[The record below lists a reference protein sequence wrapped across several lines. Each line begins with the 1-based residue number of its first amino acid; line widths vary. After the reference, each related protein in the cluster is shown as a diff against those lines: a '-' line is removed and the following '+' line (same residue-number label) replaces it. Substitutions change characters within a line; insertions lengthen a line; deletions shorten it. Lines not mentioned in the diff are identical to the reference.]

1 MARPAQTGRSKSKAS
16 AEPKNVGSFEV
27 EGELGQGGMG
37 VVYLARQPA
46 LDRQVVLKTLRRDLS
61 EKESIHE
68 RFKREAQAAAS
79 IHHQN
84 VVAVYDCFP
93 WRGLRYIAQEYV
105 AGADLGCVLQQL
117 SCIAPRVAALIVL
130 ELARG
135 LEEIHSRGI
144 VHRDLKPSNI
154 LLGRNGE
161 VKIADFGIA
170 LDPTGPALTQTGHAI
185 GTPPYM
191 SPEQY
196 LGDRVDER
204 SDIFAVGVLLYEMLT
219 GEPPFAETDSDTGE
233 GLLRRIEAG
242 RYASPRQSASNT
254 PRYLVRLIRACLR
267 PTPRKRLRSAVAL
280 RLSLE
285 RHLRSPAP
293 SECRAEICAW
303 LWKRGV
309 FEASGDETVALPRA
323 EARPRPAKPRWRAAM
338 VGATALALVAGSLV
352 TNRVEV
358 KSFEIATI
366 GIATLRG
373 LLQNAPIASASVRF
387 EIPPNTEVRIDG
399 GAPLPMPV
407 AQPVELAPGRHRFV
421 FDHSEHGRIR
431 HFVEL
436 RGGEERWLR
445 DVFGASATPHE

>member
-1 MARPAQTGRSKSKAS
+1 M
-16 AEPKNVGSFEV
+16 
-27 EGELGQGGMG
+27 
-37 VVYLARQPA
+37 
-46 LDRQVVLKTLRRDLS
+46 
-61 EKESIHE
+61 
-68 RFKREAQAAAS
+68 
-79 IHHQN
+79 
-84 VVAVYDCFP
+84 YDCFA

-105 AGADLGCVLQQL
+105 AGTDLGCVLAARA
-117 SCIAPRVAALIVL
+117 SASAPRVAALIVL

-144 VHRDLKPSNI
+144 VHQDLKPSNI
-154 LLGRNGE
+154 LLGRSGE

-219 GEPPFAETDSDTGE
+219 GEPPFAEADSDTGE

-267 PTPRKRLRSAVAL
+267 PKPRKRLRSAVAL

-293 SECRAEICAW
+293 SDAAPRSARGYGSEMSSKRRATKPSPSHAPK
-303 LWKRGV
+303 LGPGR
-309 FEASGDETVALPRA
+309 LNRA
-323 EARPRPAKPRWRAAM
+323 
-338 VGATALALVAGSLV
+338 GALAWWGPQLSP
-352 TNRVEV
+352 
-358 KSFEIATI
+358 S
-366 GIATLRG
+366 
-373 LLQNAPIASASVRF
+373 
-387 EIPPNTEVRIDG
+387 
-399 GAPLPMPV
+399 
-407 AQPVELAPGRHRFV
+407 
-421 FDHSEHGRIR
+421 
-431 HFVEL
+431 
-436 RGGEERWLR
+436 
-445 DVFGASATPHE
+445 

>member
-1 MARPAQTGRSKSKAS
+1 MADPTQTGPSKGKGSTAT
-16 AEPKNVGSFEV
+16 KNIGSFELQ
-27 EGELGQGGMG
+27 GELGQGGMG

-46 LDRQVVLKTLRRDLS
+46 LYRQVVLKTLRRDLS
-61 EKESIHE
+61 EKETTQK
-68 RFKREAQAAAS
+68 RFEREAQAAAS

-93 WRGLRYIAQEYV
+93 WRGTRYIAQEYV
-105 AGADLGCVLQQL
+105 AGSDLGRVLQQVH
-117 SCIAPRVAALIVL
+117 SIAPRVAALIVL

-144 VHRDLKPSNI
+144 VHRDLKPSNL

-170 LDPTGPALTQTGHAI
+170 LDPAGPALTQTGHAI

-204 SDIFAVGVLLYEMLT
+204 SDLFAVGVLLYEMLT
-219 GEPPFAETDSDTGE
+219 GEPPFAETDSETGE
-233 GLLRRIEAG
+233 GLVRRIEAG

-267 PTPRKRLRSAVAL
+267 PKPRKRLRSAVAL
-280 RLSLE
+280 RHSLE

-309 FEASGDETVALPRA
+309 FEASGDETVAVPRA
-323 EARPRPAKPRWRAAM
+323 EARPKRAAPRWRATA
-338 VGATALALVAGSLV
+338 VTATVLALAAGSLV
-352 TNRVEV
+352 SNRVEIRTV
-358 KSFEIATI
+358 
-366 GIATLRG
+366 GISTVRG
-373 LLQNAPIASASVRF
+373 LLRNEPVPSARLGFAV
-387 EIPPNTEVRIDG
+387 PPNTEVRIDG
-399 GAPLPMPV
+399 GAPLPMPIE
-407 AQPVELAPGRHRFV
+407 QPLELSPGRHRVV
-421 FDHSEHGRIR
+421 FDHAEHGRMR

-436 RGGEERWLR
+436 RVGEERWLR
-445 DVFGASATPHE
+445 DVFGESATPRE